1 MNQPTNAPLGRSK
14 SGLQI
19 GYKLLGLDRN
29 LIQPFTRKGV
39 TETLI
44 PGTYAALVDAPAAG
58 GYIVWGTAEQDM
70 AEAPIP
76 PTMPIPDPMPAMRES
91 LDALH
96 RAIVAA
102 MPGTPVVQ
110 MDTQPFE
117 QGVSE
122 LRRTVGDQVT
132 EIFSQLATLRESVEH
147 LSVLDNAA
155 SYTETLGAMR
165 DRITEIL
172 GDQAPIVR
180 LMTDNTPSELA
191 SVLETVRRDVDRLS
205 GATDTVT
212 AQQAAKE
219 KVKRQVAVLDELIAK
234 MEGKR

>member
-1 MNQPTNAPLGRSK
+1 MREPATAQLGRSK
-14 SGLQI
+14 SGLNI
-19 GYKLLGLDRN
+19 GYRLLDMARSQV
-29 LIQPFTRKGV
+29 QPFTRKGV

-44 PGTYAALVDAPAAG
+44 PGTYAALVDTPAQG

-70 AEAPIP
+70 AEAPIS
-76 PTMPIPDPMPAMRES
+76 PTMPMPDPMPAMRQA
-91 LDALH
+91 LDLLMQQI
-96 RAIVAA
+96 RAA

-117 QGVSE
+117 DGVSE
-122 LRRTVGDQVT
+122 LRQVVGDQVT
-132 EIFSQLATLRESVEH
+132 EIYSQLATLRESVDH
-147 LSVLDNAA
+147 LNVLNNAA

-191 SVLETVRRDVDRLS
+191 SVLETVRRDVDRLT

-212 AQQAAKE
+212 TQQAAKE

-234 MEGKR
+234 MEDKR